1 MNRNN
6 VIKSMFYKFTERLA
20 VKGIGLIIG
29 IILAR
34 LLMPEDFG
42 QVAIITVF
50 IALATAVV
58 QGGLNTALVQQK
70 DIQEDDYSTV
80 FYISL
85 AISVLMVVI
94 LFFSAPL
101 IANFYKLPDLV
112 WPIRVYSFSLLFGA
126 FNSVQ
131 VAKIQ
136 REMNFKAMMWTS
148 LIATVTAG
156 IIGIALAYMDWG
168 IWALVFYGCAST
180 ALSCITMF
188 FASDWFPKLTFSVPR
203 AKILFSYGWKM
214 LVSAILCSLYADF
227 RSLLIGKQ
235 YSTDDLGYYNRG
247 QQYPAVISTTLDTT
261 IQSVMF
267 PTLARS
273 QSDKDALKT
282 MLKRTISMGAFIIVP
297 TMLGLACVAEPL
309 IRLLLTEKW
318 LPATTYMQLI
328 CLAEASI
335 IFTSSSLIAIK
346 AMGRSDVYMKLEVAR
361 RIIMLAV
368 LISAVV
374 IFDSVLAIAV
384 SYAISAWLDA
394 VIIAIPLKHLLGY
407 GFVEM
412 IKDNWKS
419 LIASILTGAIICVIG
434 LLPINLIILLS
445 TQVLVGVI
453 IYVVLGVVLK
463 IEPLKDIINAIKK
476 FVFKKSETT

>member
-101 IANFYKLPDLV
+101 IASFYKLPDLV

-188 FASDWFPKLTFSVPR
+188 FA
-203 AKILFSYGWKM
+203 
-214 LVSAILCSLYADF
+214 
-227 RSLLIGKQ
+227 
-235 YSTDDLGYYNRG
+235 TD
-247 QQYPAVISTTLDTT
+247 
-261 IQSVMF
+261 
-267 PTLARS
+267 
-273 QSDKDALKT
+273 
-282 MLKRTISMGAFIIVP
+282 
-297 TMLGLACVAEPL
+297 
-309 IRLLLTEKW
+309 W
-318 LPATTYMQLI
+318 LPRLI
-328 CLAEASI
+328 FS
-335 IFTSSSLIAIK
+335 
-346 AMGRSDVYMKLEVAR
+346 GN
-361 RIIMLAV
+361 
-368 LISAVV
+368 
-374 IFDSVLAIAV
+374 
-384 SYAISAWLDA
+384 
-394 VIIAIPLKHLLGY
+394 IIA
-407 GFVEM
+407 E
-412 IKDNWKS
+412 
-419 LIASILTGAIICVIG
+419 
-434 LLPINLIILLS
+434 
-445 TQVLVGVI
+445 
-453 IYVVLGVVLK
+453 
-463 IEPLKDIINAIKK
+463 
-476 FVFKKSETT
+476 

>member
-1 MNRNN
+1 MNHNN

-50 IALATAVV
+50 IALATSII

-85 AISVLMVVI
+85 AISCLMVLI
-94 LFFSAPL
+94 LFLSAPL
-101 IANFYKLPDLV
+101 IANFYKIPQLI

-136 REMNFKAMMWTS
+136 REMKFKEMMWTS
-148 LIATVTAG
+148 LIATAISGV
-156 IIGIALAYMDWG
+156 IGIVLAYTNLG
-168 IWALVFYGCAST
+168 IWALVFYGCST
-180 ALSCITMF
+180 TVLSCITMF
-188 FASDWFPKLTFSVPR
+188 FSANWFPKLTFSISR

-214 LVSAILCSLYADF
+214 LVSAMLCSLYADF
-227 RSLLIGKQ
+227 RSLLIGKK

-247 QQYPAVISTTLDTT
+247 QQYPTVISHTLDTT

-273 QSDKDALKT
+273 QNDKETLKS
-282 MLKRTISMGAFIIVP
+282 MLNRTIAMGAFIIVP
-297 TMLGLACVAEPL
+297 VMIGLCCVSEPL

-318 LPATTYMQLI
+318 IPATKYMQLI
-328 CLAEASI
+328 CLAEASF
-335 IFTSSSLIAIK
+335 IFTSSCLIAIK
-346 AMGRSDVYMKLEVAR
+346 AMGRSDVYMKLEIIR
-361 RIIMLAV
+361 RIMMIAILVGAV
-368 LISAVV
+368 L
-374 IFDSVLAIAV
+374 IFDSVVAIAI
-384 SYAISAWLDA
+384 SYVISAWID
-394 VIIAIPLKHLLGY
+394 VIIICIPLKRLLNY
-407 GFVEM
+407 GLWEM
-412 IKDNWKS
+412 IKYNWKS
-419 LIASILTGAIICVIG
+419 VFASLLMGVIVLTVGIIPLHYIVVTGIQ
-434 LLPINLIILLS
+434 IF
-445 TQVLVGVI
+445 VGVI
-453 IYVVLGVVLK
+453 TYIALAVILK
-463 IEPLKDIINAIKK
+463 ID
-476 FVFKKSETT
+476 VFKYILDAAKKLLVKKHN

>member
-34 LLMPEDFG
+34 LLLPEDFG

-50 IALATAVV
+50 IALATSII

-101 IANFYKLPDLV
+101 IASFYKLPDLV

-188 FASDWFPKLTFSVPR
+188 FATDWFPRLTFSVPR
-203 AKILFSYGWKM
+203 AKILFAYGWKM
-214 LVSAILCSLYADF
+214 LVSAVLCSLYADF

-282 MLKRTISMGAFIIVP
+282 MLKRTISMGAFVIVP
-297 TMLGLACVAEPL
+297 TMIGLACVAEPL
-309 IRLLLTEKW
+309 IKLLLTDKW
-318 LPATTYMQLI
+318 LPAAPYMQLI

-346 AMGRSDVYMKLEVAR
+346 AMGRSDIYMKLEVVR
-361 RIIMLAV
+361 RIVMLAI
-368 LISAVV
+368 LIGAVV

-384 SYAISAWLDA
+384 SYALSAWLDA
-394 VIIAIPLKHLLGY
+394 VIIAIPLKRLLGY
-407 GFVEM
+407 GFFGM

-419 LIASILTGAIICVIG
+419 LLASVLTGTIVLLIG
-434 LLPINLIILLS
+434 LLSINLMLMLFI
-445 TQVLVGVI
+445 QVLAGVI
-453 IYVVLGVVLK
+453 SYIALCLILK
-463 IEPLKDIINAIKK
+463 SDPFANILTAIKK
-476 FVFKKSETT
+476 LSFK